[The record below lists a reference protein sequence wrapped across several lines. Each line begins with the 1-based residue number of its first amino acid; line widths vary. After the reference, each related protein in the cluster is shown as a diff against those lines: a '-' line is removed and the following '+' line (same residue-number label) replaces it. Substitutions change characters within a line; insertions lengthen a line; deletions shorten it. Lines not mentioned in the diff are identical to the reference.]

1 MRAAL
6 GLSDYHP
13 PDTTDPLR
21 FPCNDASRR
30 PDHGETHECIT
41 SQQPDPL
48 TPKPLREKALLTRL
62 TEDGPTSNE
71 VATTLLHSE
80 LAILYPDLSID
91 LGQTVV
97 GTPIWEFID
106 NELTCVDIQYIRL
119 THVLVRISLE
129 NSKVNYLPGEQFL
142 TQQPCAD
149 TPIQLPVNIEKIAT
163 LLNDLASVF
172 FVAFKEQQLAFWN
185 SKGTLLP
192 RWQELADGLAAA
204 LNIQK
209 VEGWNADHCD
219 IARAISMY
227 PEKQQRL
234 AQRPDLAQIQVCVLD
249 IDTPNGQ
256 NLKHL
261 LIAGTAVVHGMF
273 KNNPILMMYTI
284 EYGYETFP
292 SLQDLTASA
301 RSRLDASM
309 SKLPLSM
316 RLVEPAG
323 NFFDHMAW
331 ALVATQLNAIETEGF
346 TTAPPQPEPISS
358 AEQPADIDAKR
369 LDILDSAIPK
379 WLLDASPQDL
389 NDYSQYMLD
398 LSTLYSN
405 TPTDLFAIQ
414 PIKTFAQEK
423 MRNAI
428 IADKKASGA
437 DKLPLDDT
445 HITITDSLAAGPF
458 TLANPLQSYT
468 QTLGEYALSN
478 TPPYL
483 ATVSFKGGATV
494 PDWLTHSYLTQI
506 SAQVDIGQVYPKLI
520 RDKLIDDPVE
530 APRQKKFYSQQLQS
544 LLPLLALEFKLK
556 KKGNVD
562 EQGYR
567 CIQELVKP
575 TPNAPTPMVIR
586 PLSIR
591 PSLRIPHSFDEVLN
605 VYVIG
610 PRDWQKGPFL
620 LYRPLLENP
629 LIQFPS
635 LQNLHY
641 ELYQPGEIRDS
652 MLAWLPNR
660 SLSFNYAQYVF
671 PVGLPSPWM
680 VLDQV
685 VEPFKLWAWG
695 SDPVFSGTEMT
706 GDIFAELFAT
716 NAKAMAELADRE
728 SLSNAERR
736 WTLLKDSGW
745 AIFNVASNFFTGA
758 VASAVWVWQLFDQL
772 QQALDAH
779 ELGNSLVAWQRLSD
793 VLMALAIAI
802 THKAAPLRRGRPKPP
817 SLGRPKRPLAA
828 PPEIHATISDTGA
841 LSHSQF
847 SILAVEGA
855 VPRRKPAEW
864 DTYLDAFKVKA
875 PELEDEDVEKQ
886 VPPLYHK
893 AKDTYAQV
901 DQRWFQVAGD
911 QDGEVHILDPKD
923 PSLTGPCLT
932 KTPTGTWG
940 INTQLRLLRSG
951 ESLKNKLKASR
962 EAKARARA
970 ALELQRTALE
980 QSEQVLKGQ
989 METLFRAPLTNTL
1002 LEQSLSKAQEL
1013 ISNRQDA
1020 LRLLEEW
1027 RGQGGTTDYRET
1039 LTKMYE
1045 RYNTYLLSWTAFKHA
1060 SYNAVVERILE
1071 NRGSEEGASRQKLLT
1086 DIDLAKQMGRD
1097 IEAKLNNLAQ
1107 VKDKLSGMGASGL
1120 VSIRQMHIA
1129 SGFHSR
1135 WELKTNEIANAAE
1148 LCIREQ
1154 AAQNMAKARSTV
1166 YTMVERATSASRSM
1180 VQLLKDEPH
1189 EPQLET
1195 LAGLLEEYQSINSE
1209 IDGLTTEFPGLV
1221 DPTALGN
1228 LKSLINEFLLLVQGN
1243 IARQLQQ
1250 DAEDVATPALKPVKP
1265 SSSKPSQKI
1274 RVIKTRPRDQ
1284 PQKKPADTPKPV
1296 PLKLIP
1302 PYRKPAPQSTGDYAA
1317 IINQGME
1324 LTQMLNRFIHDEK
1337 QSAKKSWRIPADM
1350 EDIFNQQAVKMEET
1364 LSAFEPLHEAAKQAG
1379 NAYPVASLP
1388 DELRAGAARLRQEAI
1403 NIRAQMIKLRKP
1415 RQLDFQWM
1423 RENNQLRITRN
1434 TAGRIKTKQLQDYF
1448 QEYLILD
1455 AANHDKPLW
1464 VAHFHYPSL
1473 KTPADQFT
1481 AAHLKIDEKYLHT
1494 LPADQQLSLNN
1505 RTALDNSLRTLK
1517 DPVNL
1522 AVFLQLEDR
1531 RR

>member
-1 MRAAL
+1 MNA
-6 GLSDYHP
+6 
-13 PDTTDPLR
+13 
-21 FPCNDASRR
+21 
-30 PDHGETHECIT
+30 IT
-41 SQQPDPL
+41 SQQPAL
-48 TPKPLREKALLTRL
+48 LNPKPLREKALLTRL

-71 VATTLLHSE
+71 VATALLHSE

-91 LGQTVV
+91 LDKTVV
-97 GTPIWEFID
+97 GTPIWEVID
-106 NELTCVDIQYIRL
+106 DELTCVDIQYTRL
-119 THVLVRISLE
+119 THVLVRISQE
-129 NSKVNYLPGEQFL
+129 KRKVNYLPGEQFL
-142 TQQPCAD
+142 TQQPSANS
-149 TPIQLPVNIEKIAT
+149 PIQLPVNIEKIAT

-185 SKGTLLP
+185 TKGALLP
-192 RWQELADGLAAA
+192 HWQELADGLAAA
-204 LNIQK
+204 LNIQE
-209 VEGWNADHCD
+209 VEGWNADHCE

-234 AQRPDLAQIQVCVLD
+234 AQRPDLAHIQVCVLD
-249 IDTPNGQ
+249 IDTPNDQ

-261 LIAGTAVVHGMF
+261 LLAGTAVVHGTF
-273 KNNPILMMYTI
+273 KNNQIMMMYTI

-292 SLQDLTASA
+292 SLQDLAASA
-301 RSRLDASM
+301 HSRLDASM

-316 RLVEPAG
+316 RLIEPAG

-346 TTAPPQPEPISS
+346 TTASAQPEPASS
-358 AEQPADIDAKR
+358 AEPPADIDAKR
-369 LDILDSAIPK
+369 LDMLDGAIPK

-398 LSTLYSN
+398 LSTLYSD

-414 PIKTFAQEK
+414 PIETFAQEK

-445 HITITDSLAAGPF
+445 QITLTDSLAAGPF
-458 TLANPLQSYT
+458 TLANTLQSYT

-483 ATVSFKGGATV
+483 ATVSFKGGETV
-494 PDWLTHSYLTQI
+494 PGWLTHSYLTQI
-506 SAQVDIGQVYPKLI
+506 AAQVDIGQVYPKLI
-520 RDKLIDDPVE
+520 KDKLIDDPVE
-530 APRQKKFYSQQLQS
+530 APRQKKFYTQQLRS
-544 LLPLLALEFKLK
+544 LLPLLALECKLRK
-556 KKGNVD
+556 NGNVD

-567 CIQELVKP
+567 CIQKLVKP
-575 TPNAPTPMVIR
+575 TPNAPTPIVIR

-591 PSLRIPHSFDEVLN
+591 PSLRPPHSFDEVLN

-610 PRDWQKGPFL
+610 PRDQQKGPFL

-635 LQNLHY
+635 LQNLYY

-660 SLSFNYAQYVF
+660 SLSANYGQYVF

-680 VLDQV
+680 VIDLV
-685 VEPFKLWAWG
+685 VEPFKLWTWG
-695 SDPVFSGTEMT
+695 SEPVFSAAELT
-706 GDIFAELFAT
+706 GDIFAALFAT
-716 NAKAMAELADRE
+716 NAQAMAELADRE

-736 WTLLKDSGW
+736 WALLKDSGW

-772 QQALDAH
+772 QQARDAH
-779 ELGNSLVAWQRLSD
+779 EQGNSLVTWQRLGD
-793 VLMALAIAI
+793 VLMAMAIVI
-802 THKAAPLRRGRPKPP
+802 THKAAPLRRGRSKPP

-828 PPEIHATISDTGA
+828 PPEIHATVSDTGA
-841 LSHSQF
+841 LTHSQF
-847 SILAVEGA
+847 SILAVEGV
-855 VPRRKPAEW
+855 VPRRTPDQW

-875 PELEDEDVEKQ
+875 PDLEGEDQGEQ

-923 PSLTGPCLT
+923 PSLTGPCLA
-932 KTPTGTWG
+932 KTPKGTWG

-951 ESLKNKLKASR
+951 ESLKSKLKAAR
-962 EAKARARA
+962 EAKARTRA
-970 ALELQRTALE
+970 VLERQRTALE
-980 QSEQVLKGQ
+980 QSETVLKGQ
-989 METLFRAPLTNTL
+989 MDTLLKAPMTNAL

-1013 ISNRQDA
+1013 ISNRQEA
-1020 LRLLEEW
+1020 LGLLEEW
-1027 RGQGGTTDYRET
+1027 RGQGGTIDYMET
-1039 LTKMYE
+1039 LTKLYE

-1060 SYNAVVERILE
+1060 SYNAVVDRILE
-1071 NRGSEEGASRQKLLT
+1071 NRGSEKDGARQQLLT
-1086 DIDLAKQMGRD
+1086 DIGLANKMGRD
-1097 IEAKLNNLAQ
+1097 IESKLNNLAQ
-1107 VKDKLSGMGASGL
+1107 AKDKLSGMGASGL
-1120 VSIRQMHIA
+1120 VSIRQMRIA

-1148 LCIREQ
+1148 LCIHEQ
-1154 AAQNMAKARSTV
+1154 AAQNMAEARSAVHAT
-1166 YTMVERATSASRSM
+1166 VERAASASRSM

-1189 EPQLET
+1189 EQQLET
-1195 LAGLLEEYQSINSE
+1195 LAGLLEEYQSVNSE
-1209 IDGLTTEFPGLV
+1209 IDGLPAEFPGLV
-1221 DPTALGN
+1221 DPKALGN
-1228 LKSLINEFLLLVQGN
+1228 LKSVISEFLLLVQSN
-1243 IARQLQQ
+1243 IGRHLQQ
-1250 DAEDVATPALKPVKP
+1250 DAEDAAPSARKPVKP
-1265 SSSKPSQKI
+1265 SSSKPHKKI
-1274 RVIKTRPRDQ
+1274 RVVKPRPQDQ
-1284 PQKKPADTPKPV
+1284 PKNPEDAPKLV

-1302 PYRKPAPQSTGDYAA
+1302 AFKKQAPPLTDNYAA
-1317 IINQGME
+1317 ITNQGID
-1324 LTQMLNRFIHDEK
+1324 LTQKLNSFIGEQK
-1337 QSAKKSWRIPADM
+1337 QSAQKPWRIPADM
-1350 EDIFNQQAVKMEET
+1350 QDIFNQQAIKMEQT
-1364 LSAFEPLHEAAKQAG
+1364 LNAFEPLHAAATKAG
-1379 NAYPVASLP
+1379 TAYPVKSLP
-1388 DELRAGAARLRQEAI
+1388 GELREGAARLRREAI

-1415 RQLDFQWM
+1415 QQLNFQWM
-1423 RENNQLRITRN
+1423 LANGQVRVTRN
-1434 TAGRIKTKQLQDYF
+1434 AAGRIKTKQRQDYF

-1455 AANHDKPLW
+1455 ATHHDKPLW

-1473 KTPADQFT
+1473 RTPADQFT

-1494 LPADQQLSLNN
+1494 LPTDQQLSLNN

-1531 RR
+1531 H